1 MRVVAQPSRHL
12 AVLLQL
18 APKPILGAVPS
29 ALPSVVVVVVVLLPQ
44 QTGVVQHLGVAVL
57 RLEVQEE
64 VQQTRAV
71 PPWFL
76 LPPGEEQKPW
86 LVPEEAVPSLAE
98 EKEPEVAPLPRVV
111 LNPPRLQVHY
121 CYSHHPTAACLVV

>member
-29 ALPSVVVVVVVLLPQ
+29 ALPSVVVLLLLPQ

-57 RLEVQEE
+57 HLEVQEE

-86 LVPEEAVPSLAE
+86 VVPEEAVSSLAE
-98 EKEPEVAPLPRVV
+98 EKEPEVAPLPQVV

-121 CYSHHPTAACLVV
+121 FFSHHPTAACLVA